1 MTVHDHEL
9 LDRFLGASDRHVI
22 AALLGWRAQ
31 LRGEISPRL
40 RERLERN
47 VKILAAEVKR
57 RGLKMP
63 KSKAL
68 YPSAGSNT
76 VIRIGANGDVSTE
89 TYGTPRPPR
98 PQRKPRPDL
107 KPAPADGG
115 ELLGLLE
122 ESLKQQLRK

>member
-31 LRGEISPRL
+31 LRGDISPAL

-47 VKILAAEVKR
+47 VRVLAGEAKR

-63 KSKAL
+63 KSRAL

-76 VIRIGANGDVSTE
+76 VIRIGANGDASTE

-98 PQRKPRPDL
+98 PRRKPDL
-107 KPAPADGG
+107 PPVSTDGG
-115 ELLGLLE
+115 ELLELLE
-122 ESLKQQLRK
+122 RSLAEQLRK